1 MAETV
6 VARTAKNSR
15 LGFGT
20 RMFMALGRALNP
32 FLLPLAGTGL
42 VPIWGV
48 VGHRGRRS
56 RRAYLTPVAVFATS
70 EGFVIPLP
78 FGDRTDWC
86 RNLVAAGGGTMK
98 WKGVEYTVTEP
109 EIVDAVAA
117 LGAFPRV
124 VRPLVRAFGITRVLR
139 GPRRP

>member
-6 VARTAKNSR
+6 VARTAKDSR

-32 FLLPLAGTGL
+32 FLLPLVGTGL

-70 EGFVIPLP
+70 QGLVIPLP
-78 FGDRTDWC
+78 FCDRTDWW
-86 RNLVAAGGGTMK
+86 RHLVAGGGGAGK
-98 WKGVEYTVTEP
+98 WEGDGKTVTEP
-109 EIVDAVAA
+109 ASVD
-117 LGAFPRV
+117 
-124 VRPLVRAFGITRVLR
+124 
-139 GPRRP
+139 

>member
-6 VARTAKNSR
+6 VARTAKDSR

-32 FLLPLAGTGL
+32 FLLPLVSTGL

-56 RRAYLTPVAVFATS
+56 RRAYLTPVAVVATS
-70 EGFVIPLP
+70 GGLLIPLP
-78 FGDRTDWC
+78 LGAPKGWWRQ
-86 RNLVAAGGGTMK
+86 LVAAGGGP
-98 WKGVEYTVTEP
+98 GE
-109 EIVDAVAA
+109 
-117 LGAFPRV
+117 G
-124 VRPLVRAFGITRVLR
+124 
-139 GPRRP
+139 